1 MDYFRQ
7 ATPIDLIEQIRLGS
21 RPSRRWGAGDL
32 RDLRAIPWVFAW
44 TQSRHLLPAWFG
56 LGHALEKF
64 QRDHAPYGMDILRS
78 MHEGW
83 PFFFN
88 LINNAEHSLAKT
100 DLYIASLYAALV
112 RPSGLG
118 KRIFGLIEEEYHRSV
133 RGVLDIS
140 NSSSLLAGQHVL
152 AESIRLRNPYVDPLN
167 FLQTRFL
174 ERWRR
179 GRKQKSEV
187 RSQESVARKTEDG
200 ALFHLLQ
207 ITVGGIAFGMKS
219 TG

>member
-1 MDYFRQ
+1 M
-7 ATPIDLIEQIRLGS
+7 
-21 RPSRRWGAGDL
+21 GAGDL

-64 QRDHAPYGMDILRS
+64 QRDHPPYGMDILRS

-112 RPSGLG
+112 RPRALG
-118 KRIFGLIEEEYHRSV
+118 KKIFRLIEEEYHRSV
-133 RGVLDIS
+133 QEVLEIS
-140 NSSSLLAGQHVL
+140 RASRLLAGQHVL

-167 FLQTRFL
+167 FLQTHFL
-174 ERWRR
+174 EIWRR
-179 GRKQKSEV
+179 CFGQGTEV
-187 RSQESVARKTEDG
+187 RSQESGVRSPKHRRRCVIAPAANHCWWDCVRDEEHG
-200 ALFHLLQ
+200 
-207 ITVGGIAFGMKS
+207 VGVR
-219 TG
+219 T